1 MSIFSYGNFLV
12 KLDRKDKG
20 KTKAALPTRTNPK
33 SIELTI
39 TDVPGLRIK
48 RVNHYIQKIVKIILF
63 QLVFYDLGMYLCGN

>member
-48 RVNHYIQKIVKIILF
+48 RELTTIFRKW
-63 QLVFYDLGMYLCGN
+63 